1 MREEWSWQGQ
11 RFRCDS
17 SEEQW
22 GQTVR
27 VEARRQLFGRQETS
41 EDVADREAFSAERC
55 RGSEHGRNLEFDRT
69 QTDKALAAKNRV
81 IPTTQGGANRQRS
94 EESRRSPMMPG
105 KVEGQRELQPN
116 WAWWCAAAE

>member
-1 MREEWSWQGQ
+1 M
-11 RFRCDS
+11 
-17 SEEQW
+17 
-22 GQTVR
+22 R

-41 EDVADREAFSAERC
+41 KDVADREAFSAERC
-55 RGSEHGRNLEFDRT
+55 RGSEQGRNLRFDRT

-94 EESRRSPMMPG
+94 EGSRRSPMMPG
-105 KVEGQRELQPN
+105 KVVWQRELQPN